1 MSKEYRSRWLL
12 LLASL
17 GAMTGCARSTIDVPY
32 PPNGPDPQVLVQTG
46 ALEADWTKMARASEA
61 RPNRGV
67 AVAPAAQQPAHGLAA
82 RPLEGQPVASPSA
95 ADGPGPPLRKS
106 LWDKQPWE
114 VELDKTVRAICR
126 GC

>member
-1 MSKEYRSRWLL
+1 MSKGYRSRWLL

-32 PPNGPDPQVLVQTG
+32 PPTGPDPRVVMQTG

-61 RPNRGV
+61 P
-67 AVAPAAQQPAHGLAA
+67 PTLAA
-82 RPLEGQPVASPSA
+82 RPREGQQVATPSA
-95 ADGPGPPLRKS
+95 ADGSGAPLRKS
-106 LWDKQPWE
+106 LWEKQPWE
-114 VELDKTVRAICR
+114 VELDKTVRGICR

>member
-1 MSKEYRSRWLL
+1 MSKGYRSRWLL

-17 GAMTGCARSTIDVPY
+17 GAMTGCAQSTVDVPY
-32 PPNGPDPQVLVQTG
+32 PLHGPDPRVLAQTHV
-46 ALEADWTKMARASEA
+46 LEADWTKIARVSEA
-61 RPNRGV
+61 RANR
-67 AVAPAAQQPAHGLAA
+67 AVAAAAADEKLAHSRAA
-82 RPLEGQPVASPSA
+82 RPPEGQPVASSSA
-95 ADGPGPPLRKS
+95 ADGRSPPLRKS

>member
-1 MSKEYRSRWLL
+1 MRKGYRSRWLL

-17 GAMTGCARSTIDVPY
+17 GAMPGCARSTIDVPY
-32 PPNGPDPQVLVQTG
+32 PPHGPDPRVLVQTG

-61 RPNRGV
+61 QTNRGV
-67 AVAPAAQQPAHGLAA
+67 GVAPAARQPADSLAA
-82 RPLEGQPVASPSA
+82 RPREGPQEASSSA

-106 LWDKQPWE
+106 LWDKQLWE
-114 VELDKTVRAICR
+114 VELDKTVRAVCR